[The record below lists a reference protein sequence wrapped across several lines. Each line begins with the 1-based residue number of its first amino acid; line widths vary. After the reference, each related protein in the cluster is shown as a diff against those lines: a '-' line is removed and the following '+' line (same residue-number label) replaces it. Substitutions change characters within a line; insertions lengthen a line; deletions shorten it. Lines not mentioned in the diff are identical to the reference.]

1 MKAIRACFFA
11 AALVAAQA
19 SRASSPRWFVVN
31 EDNDH
36 FFKCASS
43 LMCEKGLEDYVD
55 YICRGKVTHV
65 FFCVC
70 GQRTSYDSKTWE
82 PIWKG
87 LGDPA
92 RPDTATSPDGT
103 HDRWAVNAKKLF
115 EAGIDP
121 YDVWIRRCR
130 EKGVSPWVS
139 MRMNDVHNCEVT
151 NYFRL
156 SSWYRAHPELRLDPS
171 GANRSWF
178 MQQLD
183 YAFPEVRTYH
193 MAQVKEIAAR
203 WPADGVELD
212 WMRFG
217 HVFKPGEEMENAHFL
232 DDFMREASAAIRAA
246 GRKVAVRVPYDPEV
260 CREFGFN
267 VVKWAKEGLVDVVI
281 PAPFIRAA
289 SDMPV
294 EDWKEA
300 LAGSAAA
307 LVPDLGCEVGGKDRS
322 LAPSVYRGIANSF
335 VDRGAD
341 GAYIY
346 NLPYKSNAE
355 YSSDTPGRAWCES
368 LDVAADI
375 YANGMFPD
383 ARTRMDY
390 DCPVSMHDW
399 PAREMRNDAKWD
411 AFFAGKRGEYL
422 ALQSRID
429 AASAAGGGR
438 VDVKG
443 TLWCDGPVVLKS
455 GVELHFS
462 DGARLVF
469 NDNPERYPAVM
480 SSWEGVECLNHSPLI
495 YAFGATNVAV
505 TGHGTIAPRMERWME
520 WIPRTPEHMAAT
532 RKMYDWCSFAEPVEN
547 RDLTKVPGANA
558 RPQLMMFNRC
568 ANVRLEGFR
577 VRQSPFWVMHLFL
590 CRDVHVKDVDVIAL
604 GNNTDGID
612 IEMSRDVL
620 VEGCS
625 FRQGDDAICI
635 KAGRNRDGWR
645 LGTPSENIEI
655 RNCTVHRGNAV
666 VGIGSEMSGGV
677 RNVWVHDCVF
687 DGFGGSLLQI
697 KTNERRGGFV
707 SNIRMERME
716 ARGLLLGSVLEILTD
731 AMYQWKA
738 FPTHEVRVAD
748 ISGIRL
754 KDISVE
760 RAGGRMSI
768 REDARRPVRDVVME
782 NVSVQNAKFPDRREP
797 IIPSQSYDNKE

>member
-1 MKAIRACFFA
+1 MTGFAKIWDMNGMRSFTVA
-11 AALVAAQA
+11 AALAAA
-19 SRASSPRWFVVN
+19 LAAHASSPRWFVVN

-36 FFKCASS
+36 FFKCDSS
-43 LMCEKGLEDYVD
+43 LMCEKGLEEYVD

-70 GQRTSYDSKTWE
+70 GQRTSYDSRTWE

-103 HDRWAVNAKKLF
+103 RDRWAVNAKKLF
-115 EAGIDP
+115 DAGIDP

-139 MRMNDVHNCEVT
+139 MRMNDVHDCEVT

-171 GANRSWF
+171 GANKSWF

-183 YAFPEVRTYH
+183 YAFPEVRAYH

-217 HVFKPGEEMENAHFL
+217 HVFKLGEEAKNAHLL

-267 VVKWAKEGLVDVVI
+267 VVKWAKEGLVDVVV
-281 PAPFIRAA
+281 PAPFIMAA
-289 SDMPV
+289 SDLPV

-300 LAGSAAA
+300 LAGSSVA
-307 LVPDLGCEVGGKDRS
+307 LVPDLGCEVGGQDRS
-322 LAPSVYRGIANSF
+322 LAPSIYRGIANSF

-341 GAYIY
+341 GAYVY

-355 YSSDTPGRAWCES
+355 YSSDTPGRAWCKS

-375 YANGMFPD
+375 YAKGVFPGVRD
-383 ARTRMDY
+383 GVDY
-390 DCPVSMHDW
+390 DCPVSLHDW
-399 PAREMRNDAKWD
+399 PAREMRNDARWD
-411 AFFAGKRGEYL
+411 DFFAGKRGEYL

-429 AASAAGGGR
+429 AASASGGGR
-438 VDVKG
+438 VVVEG
-443 TLWCDGPVVLKS
+443 TVWCDGPVVLKS
-455 GVELHFS
+455 GVELHFA

-469 NDNPERYPAVM
+469 SDNPARYPAVM
-480 SSWEGVECLNHSPLI
+480 SSWEGVECINRSPLV
-495 YAFGATNVAV
+495 YAFGQTNVAI
-505 TGHGTIAPRMERWME
+505 TGRGTIAPRFERWKE
-520 WIPRTPEHMAAT
+520 WIPRTPGHRAAV
-532 RKMYDWCSFAEPVEN
+532 RALYDWCSSGEPVGN
-547 RDLTKVPGANA
+547 RDLTKVPDSHA
-558 RPQLMMFNRC
+558 RPQLVMFNRC

-577 VRQSPFWVMHLFL
+577 VRQSPFWVLHFLL
-590 CRDVHVKDVDVIAL
+590 CRNVHVKDVDVVAL
-604 GNNTDGID
+604 GNNSDGID
-612 IEMSRDVL
+612 IEMTRDVL

-625 FRQGDDAICI
+625 FREGDDAIVV

-645 LGTPSENIEI
+645 LATPSENIEI
-655 RNCTVHRGNAV
+655 RNCTVHRGNSML
-666 VGIGSEMSGGV
+666 GIGSEMSGGV
-677 RNVWVHDCVF
+677 RNVWMHDCVF
-687 DGFGGSLLQI
+687 DGFGGSLLAI

-707 SNIRMERME
+707 KDVRVENV
-716 ARGLLLGSVLEILTD
+716 AATGLLLGEVLSIVTD
-731 AMYQWKA
+731 CFFQWKD

-748 ISGIRL
+748 ISDIRL
-754 KDISVE
+754 SNV
-760 RAGGRMSI
+760 RAARASRRVLI
-768 REDARRPVRDVVME
+768 REDARNPVRGITLEDVVVE
-782 NVSVQNAKFPDRREP
+782 QADLPDLREC
-797 IIPSQSYDNKE
+797 ID